1 MFLRRAAAVAV
12 LLLGSFTGT
21 AHASSSADEPG
32 LSLAVPAYFYPG
44 ELWGRLSDP
53 GVGIVVANPFSGPGK
68 DFDPNY
74 AKAIS
79 DARAAGVTVL
89 GYVATGYLG
98 STGRATRLGET
109 TPLAWL
115 AQAQQDVA
123 RWYDLYGAHGLG
135 GVFLDE
141 VQNVCGPGNAYSD
154 TYRALDES
162 IKSLHRG
169 AFTVINPGIG
179 TDECYADIADV
190 SLTFEGTYETYQG
203 WQPPAWQRGRDPRR
217 FWHLVHATATQE
229 QMEDALRLAKE
240 RGAGH
245 VYVTPDVLANPWDTL
260 PDYWRAE
267 LDAARSPDTG
277 APARPGPAT
286 AVKRGPTSLTLAWRP
301 SPGAVGYDVHLDGL
315 RVTGTAGRV
324 PAVTVKNLDPGTAYT
339 VTVKARDAA
348 GNASAA
354 GAAVSLRTRKADAA
368 PPATPAGLGA
378 DQVKV
383 ASVRLAWE
391 RTADTA
397 WYDVLMD
404 GRRLLRLPAAL
415 LPADATV
422 PVTGLTP
429 ATSYTFTVLAR
440 DASGNESAPARPL
453 TVTTAVPSGDPISE
467 AAGSVAD
474 GSATYQARYNLPFD
488 FHHVYIDADNDA
500 ATGFA
505 VAGIG
510 ADYLIENSWYYRHA
524 GSGWNWTPVDLNPL
538 VSSADDL
545 FVWRVPLTAPL
556 SVPLTG
562 AHRVVFHGSGSSPE
576 AYSPI
581 VPVS

>member
-1 MFLRRAAAVAV
+1 MVAV
-12 LLLGSFTGT
+12 LLLTSLSGTALSGT
-21 AHASSSADEPG
+21 AHADDTPAG
-32 LSLAVPAYFYPG
+32 VSLAVPAYFAPG
-44 ELWGRLSDP
+44 ELWDQLADP
-53 GVGIVVANPFSGPGK
+53 GVGIVVANPFSGPGT
-68 DFDPNY
+68 DFDPGY

-79 DARAAGVTVL
+79 DARAAGITVL

-115 AQAQQDVA
+115 AQTQQEVA
-123 RWYDLYGAHGLG
+123 RWYELYGGHGLG

-141 VQNVCGPGNAYSD
+141 VQNVCGPGDAYSD

-179 TDECYADIADV
+179 TEPCYADIADV
-190 SLTFEGTYETYQG
+190 SLTFEGTYETYLD

-229 QMEDALRLAKE
+229 QMAEALRLGKE
-240 RGAGH
+240 RGAGYL
-245 VYVTPDVLANPWDTL
+245 YVTPDVLANPWDTL
-260 PDYWRAE
+260 PDYWEAE
-267 LDAARSPDTG
+267 LDEARSPDTT

-286 AVKRGPTSLTLAWRP
+286 AGKRGSTTLTLAWRP
-301 SPGAVGYDVHLDGL
+301 VPDAVGYDVHLDGL
-315 RVTGTAGRV
+315 RVAGTAGRV
-324 PAVTVKNLDPGTAYT
+324 PAVTLKNLEPDTRYAI
-339 VTVKARDAA
+339 TVKARDAA
-348 GNASAA
+348 GNVSPAST
-354 GAAVSLRTRKADAA
+354 AVPVRTRRADSS
-368 PPATPAGLGA
+368 PPATPGELRA

-383 ASVRLAWE
+383 ASARLTWA
-391 RTADTA
+391 RTRDTA

-429 ATSYTFTVLAR
+429 ATSYTFTVVAR
-440 DASGNESAPARPL
+440 DASGNESAPAQPL
-453 TVTTAVPSGDPISE
+453 TVTTAEPSGDPISE
-467 AAGSVAD
+467 QAGSVTTAD
-474 GSATYQARYNLPFD
+474 TTYQARYNLPFD
-488 FHHVYIDADNDA
+488 FHHVYIDHDNDA

-510 ADYLIENSWYYRHA
+510 ADYLIENSWFYQHT
-524 GSGWNWTPVDLNPL
+524 GTGWNWTPVDVNPL

-545 FVWRVPLTAPL
+545 FVWR
-556 SVPLTG
+556 VPLTG

-576 AYSPI
+576 VYG
-581 VPVS
+581 PVITVS

>member
-1 MFLRRAAAVAV
+1 MFLRRAAVVAV
-12 LLLGSFTGT
+12 LLLTSVSGLSGT
-21 AHASSSADEPG
+21 AHADSTPAG
-32 LSLAVPAYFYPG
+32 VSLAVPAYFAPG
-44 ELWGRLSDP
+44 ELWDRLADP

-68 DFDPNY
+68 DADPAY
-74 AKAIS
+74 AQAIS

-123 RWYDLYGAHGLG
+123 RWYELYGAHGLG

-179 TDECYADIADV
+179 TEQCYADIADV
-190 SLTFEGTYETYQG
+190 SLTFEGTYETYRS

-229 QMEDALRLAKE
+229 QMTEALRLGKE
-240 RGAGH
+240 RGAGYM
-245 VYVTPDVLANPWDTL
+245 YVTPDVLANPWDTL
-260 PDYWRAE
+260 PDYWQAE
-267 LDAARSPDTG
+267 LDAARSPDTT
-277 APARPGPAT
+277 APARPGPAV
-286 AVKRGPTSLTLAWRP
+286 AVQRGPTTLTLGWPP
-301 SPGAVGYDVHLDGL
+301 SPGAVGYDVHLNGR
-315 RVTGTAGRV
+315 RVAGTAGRV
-324 PAVTVKNLDPGTAYT
+324 PAVTLKNLDPGTGYA

-348 GNASAA
+348 GNASPASIPVPA
-354 GAAVSLRTRKADAA
+354 RTRRSDSR
-368 PPATPAGLGA
+368 PPATPSGLRA
-378 DQVKV
+378 DQIKV
-383 ASVRLAWE
+383 ASARLTWA
-391 RTADTA
+391 RTQDTA

-415 LPADATV
+415 LPTGATV

-429 ATSYTFTVLAR
+429 ATSYTFTVVAR
-440 DASGNESAPARPL
+440 DATGNESAPARPL
-453 TVTTAVPSGDPISE
+453 TVTTTAPSGDPISE
-467 AAGSVAD
+467 QTGSVTATD
-474 GSATYQARYNLPFD
+474 ATYQARYNLPFD
-488 FHHVYIDADNDA
+488 FHHVYIDQDNDA
-500 ATGFA
+500 TTGFA

-510 ADYLIENSWYYRHA
+510 ADYLIENSWFYRHT
-524 GSGWNWTPVDLNPL
+524 GTGWNWTPVDLNPL

-545 FVWRVPLTAPL
+545 FVWRVPLTGP
-556 SVPLTG
+556 
-562 AHRVVFHGSGSSPE
+562 HRVVFHGSGSSPE
-576 AYSPI
+576 TYG
-581 VPVS
+581 PVITVS